1 MIRYQYEK
9 KKGDGKMGT
18 FLEDNVDNRSVL
30 FGRLLAVCDYMEQRA
45 MFERDE
51 KGKIKEQRQT
61 NAKRYWNAYSMRPA
75 ATLKTLR
82 ENLVPYMKKLNG
94 YETGYF
100 ESRMEELMVLLA
112 DNGYDN
118 RALSELYLPGYYLER
133 KQMEDYFKNNKKG
146 EMTNE

>member
-1 MIRYQYEK
+1 M
-9 KKGDGKMGT
+9 
-18 FLEDNVDNRSVL
+18 LERV
-30 FGRLLAVCDYMEQRA
+30 
-45 MFERDE
+45 E

-82 ENLVPYMKKLNG
+82 ENLVPYMKKLTG
-94 YETGYF
+94 YEIRYF
-100 ESRMEELMVLLA
+100 ENCMEELMVMLA

-118 RALSELYLPGYYLER
+118 RALSELYLPGYYLEK
-133 KQMEDYFKNNKKG
+133 KQMEDYFKNNKKEKG